1 MPRTYTYKE
10 RFTKLWYKYR
20 LDGFIFILPWI
31 IGMLAFQLGPM
42 INSFILAFTQ
52 YDIITPSKFIG
63 IKNFIK
69 IFTDDPL
76 FYKSLWNTIYFVV
89 GSVPISI
96 IIGILVAVLLNQK
109 IRGITIYRVLYY
121 LPSVT
126 AGVAVAIVWMFIY
139 DKNYG
144 LINNLLIQFG
154 IHGPGWL
161 IDPRWVMPS
170 LIIMS
175 IWALIGQRFVI
186 FLAGLQGIP
195 DELYEAADIDGAS
208 SWQKFISI
216 TLPMLTPTI
225 FFTLITGI
233 IAAFQSMFTT
243 VYIITNGTGG
253 PLNSAYVYVFHI
265 YRNAFEYY
273 HMGYACALAW
283 ILFLIVF
290 ILTFI
295 QVKFSGWVHYYGA

>member
-1 MPRTYTYKE
+1 MPKIISRE
-10 RFTKLWYKYR
+10 GINRAWYKYR

-42 INSFILAFTQ
+42 ISSFFLAFTR
-52 YDIITPSKFIG
+52 YDVITPAEFIG
-63 IKNFIK
+63 LENFK
-69 IFTDDPL
+69 KVFTGDPL
-76 FYKSLWNTIYFVV
+76 FYKSLWNTIYFVI

-96 IIGILVAVLLNQK
+96 IVGLLVAVLLNQK

-126 AGVAVAIVWMFIY
+126 AGVAVAIVWRSIY

-144 LINNLLIQFG
+144 LINNILTTFG
-154 IHGPGWL
+154 IQGPSWL
-161 IDPRWVMPS
+161 GDPKWVMPS

-175 IWALIGQRFVI
+175 VWGLVGQRYVI
-186 FLAGLQGIP
+186 FLAGLQGVP
-195 DELYEAADIDGAS
+195 EELYEAAEIDGAS
-208 SWQKFISI
+208 PWRKFMSI

-225 FFTLITGI
+225 FFSLITGI
-233 IAAFQSMFTT
+233 ISAFQSMFTT
-243 VYIITNGTGG
+243 SYIITNGSGG
-253 PLNSAYVYVFHI
+253 PLNSAYIYIFHI
-265 YRNAFEYY
+265 YRNAYEYY

-290 ILTFI
+290 ILTII
-295 QVKFSGWVHYYGA
+295 QVKFSGWVHYES